1 MSTFPILAL
10 TGASGQIGSW
20 ILRYALE
27 AGYDDIRCLSRHP
40 RSVQEDRR
48 VTWTQ
53 GDITDLFTIDTFLE
67 GVDVLIHAAGL
78 ISYRNRDERLINA
91 VNIQGTANLV
101 NLALHQGVA
110 HMIHMSS
117 SATLGRDSSH
127 GPLDES
133 SVWAPDAP
141 SSIYA
146 ASKYEAELEVWRGM
160 EEGLGVSML
169 NPVIVLDPDR
179 RGRSTRVFVEA
190 VRRGI
195 PGYPSGS
202 HGFVD
207 VRDVARAALAIVEK
221 GPTGERVLLSGGDHP
236 YREVLTGL
244 AREMSCPASDR
255 ELTFSKA
262 LWLNRLARWLG
273 KSALSDREVTMA
285 YEQLTFDS
293 SRARETYGLTF
304 TPLSE
309 TLSAVARAD
318 QTGR

>member
-1 MSTFPILAL
+1 MSTFPVLGL

-27 AGYDDIRCLSRHP
+27 AGYQDIRCLSRQP
-40 RSVQEDRR
+40 RSAQEGQR
-48 VTWTQ
+48 VTWMQ

-67 GVDVLIHAAGL
+67 GVDVLIHSAGL
-78 ISYRNRDERLINA
+78 VSYRHRDERLINK

-101 NLALHQGVA
+101 NLALHQGIG
-110 HMIHMSS
+110 HMVHMSS
-117 SATLGRDSSH
+117 SATLGRDASH

-133 SVWAPDAP
+133 SVWVPDAP

-179 RGRSTRVFVEA
+179 RGRSTRMFVEA
-190 VRRGI
+190 IRRGA

-207 VRDVARAALAIVEK
+207 VRDVARAALTIVEK
-221 GPTGERVLLSGGDHP
+221 GPTGERLLLSSGDHA
-236 YREVLTGL
+236 YREVLEGL
-244 AREMSCPASDR
+244 AHEMGVTAPQG
-255 ELTFSKA
+255 ELTLTRA

-273 KSALSDREVTMA
+273 RPALSDREVDMA
-285 YEQLTFDS
+285 YEQLTFDA

-304 TPLSE
+304 IPLAE
-309 TLSAVARAD
+309 TLSAIAGA
-318 QTGR
+318 G